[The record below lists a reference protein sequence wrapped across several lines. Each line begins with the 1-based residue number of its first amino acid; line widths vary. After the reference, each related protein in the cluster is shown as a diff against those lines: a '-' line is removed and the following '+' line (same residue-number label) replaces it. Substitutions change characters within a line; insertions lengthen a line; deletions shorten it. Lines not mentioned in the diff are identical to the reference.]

1 MRVTAVPFSDVSQLR
16 AIERMIEER
25 PDELKLRFA
34 RACALDDLG
43 RPDDA
48 AYAYADVLERD
59 AQHFGALCNLG
70 SLAFERGDLIRA
82 WRCFQRA
89 HAIDGNDVIA
99 NVNLGLL
106 YTEQGA
112 FDLARMHFDVIL
124 THRPGDLHATLHAN
138 NGLAAIAERE
148 GDTARAAEHRRR
160 AFAVPMAWGFPYLGS
175 GEPVRVL
182 ILTAAQGGDVISSGF
197 FDDRVVQR
205 TVMMPESYTDG
216 VLLPP
221 HDVIFNG
228 IGEPDRTGAT
238 LERAAA
244 LVAASGAPAINHPAA
259 VARTTRDRIMRAL
272 TGIDGAIVPSTLRYR
287 RAELTPE
294 RLASDGFVFP
304 VLVRAPG
311 FQAGVHFERAETPD
325 DLARALAQTP
335 GDELYAI
342 AYVDARAAD
351 GWVRKYRVVFVA
363 GELYPIH
370 LALARQWKIHYFSAA
385 MTDHAEHRAEER
397 RFLEAMPEVLGE
409 RAMRALHAIAR
420 RLDLDYGGVDFGIAA
435 DGRLIV
441 FEANATMAIALP
453 GDDPRWNYRRAPIER
468 AIHAVRDMIVRR
480 AVRAVS

>member
-16 AIERMIEER
+16 AIERMIDAR
-25 PDELKLRFA
+25 PDELTLRFA

-48 AYAYADVLERD
+48 AQAYGDVLERD
-59 AQHFGALCNLG
+59 SRHFGALCNLG
-70 SLAFERGDLIRA
+70 SLALERGDVTRA
-82 WRCFQRA
+82 WSCFQRA

-99 NVNLGLL
+99 NLNLAAV
-106 YTEQGA
+106 YTERGA
-112 FDLARMHFDVIL
+112 YDLARMHYDFVL
-124 THRPGDLHATLHAN
+124 TQRPGDLHATLHAN
-138 NGLAAIAERE
+138 NGLAAIADRE
-148 GDTARAAEHRRR
+148 GDAARAAEHRRR
-160 AFAVPMAWGFPYLGS
+160 AFAVPMAWSFPYRGT

-182 ILTAAQGGDVISSGF
+182 ILTSAQGGDVISNGF

-205 TVMMPESYTDG
+205 SVMMPESYAEG
-216 VLLPP
+216 VVLPP

-228 IGEPDRTGAT
+228 IGEPDRTAAT
-238 LERAAA
+238 LERATA
-244 LVAASGAPAINHPAA
+244 LVAASGAPVINHPAA
-259 VARTTRDRIMRAL
+259 VARTSRDRTMRMLA
-272 TGIDGAIVPSTLRYR
+272 GIDGAIAPQTQRYA
-287 RAELTPE
+287 RADLTPE
-294 RLASDGFVFP
+294 RLAADGFAFP
-304 VLVRAPG
+304 VLVRSPG
-311 FQAGVHFERAETPD
+311 FQAGVHFERAAAPA
-325 DLARALAQTP
+325 DLAHALAQVP
-335 GDELYAI
+335 CDELYAI

-370 LALARQWKIHYFSAA
+370 LALAQQWKIHYFSAA
-385 MTDHAEHRAEER
+385 MADHAAHRDEER

-420 RLDLDYGGVDFGIAA
+420 RLELDYGGVDFGIAA

-480 AVRAVS
+480 AARAIS